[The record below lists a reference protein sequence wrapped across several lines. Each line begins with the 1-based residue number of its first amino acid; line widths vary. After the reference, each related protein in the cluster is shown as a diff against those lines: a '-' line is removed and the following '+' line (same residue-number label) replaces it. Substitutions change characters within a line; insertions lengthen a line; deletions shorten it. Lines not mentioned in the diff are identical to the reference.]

1 MEKNKEVK
9 LVTLLHEVS
18 TLRFRAANYLCAKR
32 RSSSSMYLPKMST
45 YDHIKNKAH
54 TRRMKKVIHIQ
65 ISIGFK
71 RISSSRFM
79 RKRSFTSVNL
89 NADEIR
95 KIQFEPNTPLQIS
108 TKQLK
113 KRKPSSM
120 RTVKYCAA
128 VYKARKQTIFRT
140 FLANRGKLEDFPILD
155 TESES
160 DSDTVEMKSIQVVK
174 VVHPEL
180 RKVTQ
185 DCEDGTKRVDRYLTL
200 FKTCTEQK
208 DKGST
213 TSKDIVYKI

>member
-1 MEKNKEVK
+1 
-9 LVTLLHEVS
+9 
-18 TLRFRAANYLCAKR
+18 
-32 RSSSSMYLPKMST
+32 
-45 YDHIKNKAH
+45 
-54 TRRMKKVIHIQ
+54 
-65 ISIGFK
+65 
-71 RISSSRFM
+71 M

-89 NADEIR
+89 NADKIR

-128 VYKARKQTIFRT
+128 VYKAWKQTIFRT
-140 FLANRGKLEDFPILD
+140 FLANGGQLEDFPISD

-174 VVHPEL
+174 VIHPEL

-185 DCEDGTKRVDRYLTL
+185 DCEDGTKHVDRYLTL

-213 TSKDIVYKI
+213 TSKDVVYKI